1 MHPCQ
6 PTTKVITMK
15 TPRIC
20 YFTEEIDFT
29 LQKPKL
35 ITTWIQEAIQQE
47 GYELVHL
54 NFIFCSDA
62 YLHAKNLQYLHH
74 NTLTDVITFDYAEAT
89 REVEGD
95 IYISI
100 ECVSENAA
108 IYQHT
113 LMQELYTVMIH
124 GVLHLLGYNDTDP
137 AEQAQMREKEIIYGG
152 PRLAKE
158 NTGLVT

>member
-1 MHPCQ
+1 M
-6 PTTKVITMK
+6 T

-29 LQKPKL
+29 LPKPKL
-35 ITTWIQEAIQQE
+35 TTTWIQEAIQQE

-62 YLHAKNLQYLHH
+62 YLRAKNLQYLQR
-74 NTLTDVITFDYAEAT
+74 NTLTDVITFDYAEAAK
-89 REVEGD
+89 EVEGD

-100 ECVSENAA
+100 ERISENAA

-124 GVLHLLGYNDTDP
+124 GALHLLGYHDRDP
-137 AEQAQMREKEIIYGG
+137 AEQAQMREKEIIYVAL
-152 PRLAKE
+152 RLAKE
-158 NTGLVT
+158 KIGLVT